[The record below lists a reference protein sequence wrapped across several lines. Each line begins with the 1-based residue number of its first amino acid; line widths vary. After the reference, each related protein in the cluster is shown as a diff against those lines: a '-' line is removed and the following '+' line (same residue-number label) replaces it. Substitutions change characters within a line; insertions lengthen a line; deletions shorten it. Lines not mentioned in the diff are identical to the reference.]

1 MLKRGILTRK
11 GIFSF
16 LNLHITTST
25 APISLL
31 TRSMVWHMYSTMI
44 HGCHASYTTRWMKTT
59 QKRSWWTHPIVL
71 RWRRMNA
78 KNVEHVHLLREESTN
93 RTWNG
98 LSVFFAS
105 AANVKSRIECSTSQ
119 ASEFVNEWMN
129 EYYYQ
134 QLSNYDLMSLRLFLS
149 FIRDRICICTPC
161 ARLPENTD
169 RPAEMKEKTLRK
181 VIGIVE
187 CDIDSISPPLAIPS
201 SHEGLLVYRIVKENE
216 IQIDVVSVPFKHRLG
231 LGLHSS
237 CHV

>member
-119 ASEFVNEWMN
+119 ASEFVNEWMKTIIN
-129 EYYYQ
+129 NYQ
-134 QLSNYDLMSLRLFLS
+134 IMISCHCGCFFHSSETVFVYV
-149 FIRDRICICTPC
+149 
-161 ARLPENTD
+161 LPVHASQRT
-169 RPAEMKEKTLRK
+169 
-181 VIGIVE
+181 
-187 CDIDSISPPLAIPS
+187 
-201 SHEGLLVYRIVKENE
+201 RIVQPKWRRRHCVKWLE
-216 IQIDVVSVPFKHRLG
+216 
-231 LGLHSS
+231 
-237 CHV
+237 